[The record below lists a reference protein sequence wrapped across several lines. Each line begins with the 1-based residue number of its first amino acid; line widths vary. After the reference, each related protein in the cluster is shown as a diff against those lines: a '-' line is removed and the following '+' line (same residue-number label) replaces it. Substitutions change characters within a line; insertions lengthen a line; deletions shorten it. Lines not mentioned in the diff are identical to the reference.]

1 MSESYSADFSSSDIK
16 TIFHDGSDDYL
27 GTIQYLYPNITMSAV
42 EGSETMY
49 FAISA
54 VSEFTDATNT
64 YPSDLDLFMAKSTDN
79 GLTWSDPENVTN
91 TRGSGTMT
99 TNGYP
104 ESALEV
110 GVHLATAANDESV
123 GVFYQSPDFNVLT
136 VSDNDGYE
144 DYKQWVYVGL
154 YTSDFLDVNDENNIV
169 SEKIS
174 LGQNYPNP
182 FNPLTQIKYEID
194 TPGLVQ
200 LDLYDI
206 RGNHVKS
213 LVNENK
219 PAGAFQVTL
228 NGAELSSGVYF
239 YTLVKD
245 SHTATKKL
253 VLLK

>member
-1 MSESYSADFSSSDIK
+1 
-16 TIFHDGSDDYL
+16 
-27 GTIQYLYPNITMSAV
+27 
-42 EGSETMY
+42 
-49 FAISA
+49 
-54 VSEFTDATNT
+54 
-64 YPSDLDLFMAKSTDN
+64 MAKSTDN

-136 VSDNDGYE
+136 VPDNDGYE

-154 YTSDFLDVNDENNIV
+154 YTNDYLDINDENNIV

-219 PAGAFQVTL
+219 PAGVSQFTL

-239 YTLVKD
+239 YTLVKG